1 MRRWLLIILL
11 GLPIILAAADA
22 VYWHMA
28 VRRLQAGYA
37 DWTADRRANGWVIEA
52 GQPTSGGWPAT
63 ATLSLPHFSIHG
75 GETDI
80 PGGVSWSAG
89 TMELRAP
96 LFRPGTLEIT
106 PSGNQQLRLGAGAPV
121 PYTAEHLTGVVPLSR
136 AGEPLVIDAEAAN
149 LRFQTPGQGHAIT
162 LGGLQLHGSFDFT
175 AAKGQPAAAV
185 QLAATQISLPP
196 GFHSPLGDAIAST
209 EAGIAISGP
218 VPPVTGIT
226 RRARK
231 WRDEGGSLEISRF
244 ALLWG
249 PLNAGGT
256 ATLALDDQL
265 QPMGAGTARII
276 GYRETLDA
284 LGDRG
289 VLSHSAVTAAKALL
303 SLIAHT
309 GDDGT
314 EEVEVPLTLQYRT
327 LLMRQIPLLR
337 LPELD
342 WPEPRE

>member
-1 MRRWLLIILL
+1 MRRWLWIILFA
-11 GLPIILAAADA
+11 LPLALAAADA

-28 VRRLQAGYA
+28 VQRLQAGYA
-37 DWTADRRANGWVIEA
+37 DWAADRRANGWVIQA
-52 GQPTSGGWPAT
+52 GQPTSGGWPGA
-63 ATLSLPHFSIHG
+63 ASLSLPHFSIHG

-80 PGGVSWSAG
+80 PGGVFWSAD
-89 TMELRAP
+89 TVALRAP

-121 PYTAEHLTGVVPLSR
+121 PYTAEHLTGVVPLNR
-136 AGEPLVIDAEAAN
+136 PGEPLVIDAEAGN
-149 LRFQTPGQGHAIT
+149 LRVQARGQGRGIT
-162 LGGLQLHGSFDFT
+162 LGGLQLHGSFDAT
-175 AAKGQPAAAV
+175 AARGQPAAAV
-185 QLAATQISLPP
+185 QLTATQISLPP
-196 GFHSPLGDAIAST
+196 GFHSPLGDAIATTDADIS
-209 EAGIAISGP
+209 ISGP

-231 WRDEGGSLEISRF
+231 WRDEGGSLEVSRF

-249 PLNAGGT
+249 PLTVGGT

-265 QPMGAGTARII
+265 QPMGAGTARIV

-284 LGDRG
+284 LADHG

-309 GDDGT
+309 SDDGT
-314 EEVEVPLTLQYRT
+314 EQVEVPLTLQYRT